1 MKTSGNFTF
10 DWCLKFVEALA
21 ENGLTHV
28 IISPGSRS
36 TPLTLAFSAHP
47 GIHKRVVLD
56 ERSAAFIA
64 LGIGK
69 ITGNPAAIVCT
80 SGTAAAN
87 YYPAVIEASMS
98 EVPLLVLT
106 TDRPPNL
113 RSIGASQAI
122 DQLKIF
128 DDYPRFFFEVGE
140 PVDAVPDIKRL
151 LLLANQAYRKSVIE
165 KGPVHINFSF
175 RKPLEPEPDHY
186 LSESERLAN
195 ARRKKPPTDL
205 HKNPDNATASL
216 PARLIEGI
224 NNAKRPVI
232 VAGGIDPSVSGNGPF
247 RLAQKLSAPLLTE
260 AHSQLS
266 CYRSGD
272 QSPFICGFD
281 SFLKNREIRQNI
293 QPDLIIRFG
302 NPTISKGLDLWFIAQ
317 ESADQIVVNDSK
329 EFRDPVITANDF
341 YTVSSY
347 HFDIDDIETNTDTG
361 WLNQWKR
368 LSDKH
373 AETVREVLDEA
384 GSFTDG
390 HVHYHIS
397 PEIPDDWLVML
408 SNSFPVRDFDLFG
421 YRYAGK
427 GPVIVNRGAS
437 GIDGVTSTFLGAI
450 MASGKDGILITGD
463 LAFLH
468 DTNALLSAK
477 NLSRNQTIVIL
488 VLNNKGGGIFRMLPI
503 ASHKDV
509 FNTYFVAQQQ
519 ADLEHLSKAYDI
531 KFHRVESN
539 GELVNEFKGLI
550 GNKGFHIIECGTDS
564 EQSMNLRLR
573 LSQ

>member
-10 DWCLKFVEALA
+10 DWCLKFVETLA
-21 ENGLTHV
+21 TDGLRNV

-47 GIHKRVVLD
+47 GICKTVVLD

-64 LGIGK
+64 LGIAK

-98 EVPLLVLT
+98 EVPLLILT

-128 DDYPRFFFEVGE
+128 GDYPRFFFEVGE

-151 LLLANQAYRKSVIE
+151 LLLANQAYRKSVAD

-175 RKPLEPEPDHY
+175 RKPFEPEPDHY
-186 LSESERLAN
+186 QSESERIAGSL
-195 ARRKKPPTDL
+195 KKRSADDTGEFLDKPT
-205 HKNPDNATASL
+205 TSL
-216 PARLIEGI
+216 PTQLTERIK
-224 NNAKRPVI
+224 NAKRPVI
-232 VAGGIDPSVSGNGPF
+232 VAGGIDPAVRGDGPF
-247 RLAQKLSAPLLTE
+247 RLAQKLNAPLLTE

-266 CYRSGD
+266 GYRSGD
-272 QSPFICGFD
+272 QPSFIYGFD
-281 SFLKNREIRQNI
+281 SFLKNREIRQSL

-302 NPTISKGLDLWFIAQ
+302 SPTISKGLDLWLIAW
-317 ESADQIVVNDSK
+317 ESADQVVVNDSK

-341 YTVSSY
+341 YTVPSY
-347 HFDIDDIETNTDTG
+347 RFNLDDTDTNTDTG
-361 WLNQWKR
+361 WLNQWKQH
-368 LSDKH
+368 SDKH
-373 AETVREVLDEA
+373 ADTVREVLDEA
-384 GSFTDG
+384 GPFTDG
-390 HVHYHIS
+390 HAHYHIS
-397 PEIPDDWLVML
+397 PKIPDDWLVML

-421 YRYAGK
+421 YRYTGE
-427 GPVIVNRGAS
+427 GPVLVNRGAS
-437 GIDGVTSTFLGAI
+437 GIDGVTSTFLGAA
-450 MASGKDGILITGD
+450 MASEKDAILITGD

-468 DTNALLSAK
+468 DTNALLSAR
-477 NLSRNQTIVIL
+477 NLSGNQTIVIL

-503 ASHKDV
+503 VSYKDV
-509 FNTYFVAQQQ
+509 FDTYFVTQQQ
-519 ADLEHLSKAYDI
+519 ADLEHLSRAYDI

-550 GNKGFHIIECGTDS
+550 GNKGFHIIECVTDS

-573 LSQ
+573 LSR

>member
-10 DWCLKFVEALA
+10 DWCLKFVETLA
-21 ENGLTHV
+21 NKGLRHV
-28 IISPGSRS
+28 VISPGSRS

-47 GIHKRVVLD
+47 GIHKTIVLD
-56 ERSAAFIA
+56 ERSAAFMA

-69 ITGNPAAIVCT
+69 MTGIPAALVCT

-128 DDYPRFFFEVGE
+128 NDYPRFFFEVGE
-140 PVDAVPDIKRL
+140 PIDAVPDIKRL
-151 LLLANQAYRKSVIE
+151 LLLANQAYHKSVSE

-175 RKPLEPEPDHY
+175 RKPLEPEADHY
-186 LSESERLAN
+186 LSESRRLADTLKQEL
-195 ARRKKPPTDL
+195 AEDQSQTSD
-205 HKNPDNATASL
+205 NPIASL
-216 PARLIEGI
+216 PAELVARI
-224 NNAKRPVI
+224 NQAKRPVI
-232 VAGGIDPSVSGNGPF
+232 VAGGIDPAISGDGPF
-247 RLAQKLSAPLLTE
+247 TLAQKLHAPLLTE
-260 AHSQLS
+260 AHSQLTNH
-266 CYRSGD
+266 RTKG
-272 QSPFICGFD
+272 QSPFIYGFD
-281 SFLKNREIRQNI
+281 SFLKNREIRQKL

-302 NPTISKGLDLWFIAQ
+302 NTTISKGLDLWFIAQ
-317 ESADQIVVNDSK
+317 ESACQVVVNNSK
-329 EFRDPVITANDF
+329 EFRDSVITANDF
-341 YTVSSY
+341 YTIPSY
-347 HFDIDDIETNTDTG
+347 SFTIEDIEGLSDEA
-361 WLNQWKR
+361 WLNQWKK

-373 AETVREVLDEA
+373 TDTVQEVLDDD
-384 GSFTDG
+384 GPFTDG

-397 PEIPDDWLVML
+397 PEIPDDWLVMI

-421 YRYAGK
+421 YRYAGH
-427 GPVIVNRGAS
+427 GPVLVNRGAS
-437 GIDGVTSTFLGAI
+437 GIDGVTSTFLGAA

-477 NLSRNQTIVIL
+477 TLSLNKTIVIL
-488 VLNNKGGGIFRMLPI
+488 ILNNKGGGIFRMLPI
-503 ASHKDV
+503 ATHKDV
-509 FNTYFVAQQQ
+509 FNTYFVAQQR
-519 ADLEHLSKAYDI
+519 ANLEHLSKTYDI
-531 KFHRVESN
+531 KFHRAGST
-539 GELVNEFKGLI
+539 GELVNDFKGLI
-550 GNKGFHIIECGTDS
+550 GNKGFYIIECVTDS
-564 EQSMNLRLR
+564 EQSMNQRLR